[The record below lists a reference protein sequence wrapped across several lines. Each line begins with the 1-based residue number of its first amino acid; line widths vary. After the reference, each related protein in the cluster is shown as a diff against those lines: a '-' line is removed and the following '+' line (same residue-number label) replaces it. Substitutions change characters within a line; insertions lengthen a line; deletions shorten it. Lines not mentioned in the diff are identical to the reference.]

1 MAQSMV
7 PVFAGEN
14 YDIWSIKM
22 RTLLLSQGLWD
33 IVDNGYQEYS
43 AGETLTA
50 EQKKSLAEDRM
61 SDAKALFLI
70 QQGVA
75 ESLFPRIIG
84 AKKSKEAWDKLKEEF
99 QGSQKV
105 LAVKL
110 QTLRRQF
117 QNLLMKESEKVKDYF
132 SRVIEIVNQM
142 RLYGEDIN
150 DQKVVE
156 KILISL
162 PEKYEYIVAAI
173 EESKD
178 LSTLTIQQLM
188 SSLESHEER
197 KLQREGSSIENAF
210 QSKLSFRPQNS
221 RFRGNFQK
229 NGFPMRDRG
238 YFQKNGFSTQKE
250 DGQER
255 REKSTSSSNLWCD
268 ISQKSSHTTDMCW
281 KKMTC
286 NKCKRKGHIA
296 KYCRTREINRANFS
310 QEKEKSEEMVF
321 SCHTAQE
328 EKDDVWVIDSGCT
341 NHMAADPNLFR
352 EMDSLYH
359 AKIHMGNGSIA
370 QSEGKGTVAVQ
381 TADGPK
387 FIKDVLLVPDL
398 KQNLL
403 SIGQLL
409 EHGYAVYFEDFSC
422 KILDRK
428 NNRLV
433 AKINMEKN
441 RNFLLRM
448 NHTTQMALRSE
459 VDISDLWH
467 KRMGHLN
474 YRALKLLRTKGMVQG
489 LPFITLKSDPCEG
502 CVFGKQIQASFPH
515 SGAWRASAPFELVHT
530 DIVGKVPTMSEGGNW
545 YFITFIDDY
554 TRMIWVY
561 FLKEK
566 SAALE
571 TFKKFKVM
579 VENQS
584 NRKIKVLRSD
594 QGGEY
599 ISKEFE
605 KYCENAG
612 IRRQLTTGYS
622 AQQNGVA
629 ERKNRT
635 INDMANSM
643 LQDKG
648 MPKSFW
654 AEAVNTAVYILNR
667 SPTKAV
673 PNRTPFEAWYG
684 KKPVIGHMRVFA
696 CICYAQVPAQK
707 RVKFDNKSNRCIF
720 VGYADGI
727 KGYRLYNLEKKK
739 IIISRDVFFDES
751 ATWNWKSPEASS
763 TPLLP
768 TTTITLGQPHMHGT
782 HEVEDHTP
790 SPQPSSPMSSSS
802 ASSDSSP
809 SSEEQ
814 ISTPESAPR
823 RVRSM
828 VELLE
833 STSQQRGSEQHEFCN
848 YSVVEP
854 QSFQEAEKHDNWIKA
869 MEDEIHMIE
878 KNNTW
883 EFVDRPRDREVIGV
897 KWVYKTK
904 LNPDG
909 SVQKYKAR
917 LVAKGFKQKPGID
930 YYETYAPVARLE
942 TIRTIIAL
950 AAQKRWKIYQ
960 LDVKSAFLNGYLDEE
975 IYVEQP
981 EWFSV
986 QGGENKKGFAKS
998 ISEPTLYVN
1007 KTGTDI
1013 LIVSLYVDDLIYTGN
1028 SDKMMQDFKK
1038 DMMHTYE
1045 MSDLGLLHYFLGME
1059 VHQSDE
1065 GIFISQR
1072 KYAENILKKFKMD
1085 NCKSVTTPL
1094 LPNEKQKAR
1103 DGADKA
1109 DPTIYRSLVGSLL
1122 YLTATRPDIMFAAS
1136 LLSRYMSS
1144 PSQLNFTAAKRVL
1157 RYIKGTAD
1165 YGIWYKPVKESKLIG
1180 YTDSDWA
1187 GCLDDMKSTSGYA
1200 FSLGSAEAEYVAASK
1215 AVSQVVWLRRI
1226 MEDQGEK
1233 QYQPT
1238 TIYCDSKSAIAIS
1251 ENPVSHDR
1259 TKHIAIKYHYIREAV
1274 DRQEVKLEFC
1284 RTDEQLADIFTKA
1297 LSKEKFVRD
1306 KELIG
1311 VCKK

>member
-33 IVDNGYQEYS
+33 IVENGYQEYS

-132 SRVIEIVNQM
+132 SRVIEIVNQI

-156 KILISL
+156 EILISL

-238 YFQKNGFSTQKE
+238 YFQKNGFSRQKE

-255 REKSTSSSNLWCD
+255 REK
-268 ISQKSSHTTDMCW
+268 
-281 KKMTC
+281 
-286 NKCKRKGHIA
+286 
-296 KYCRTREINRANFS
+296 
-310 QEKEKSEEMVF
+310 
-321 SCHTAQE
+321 E

-352 EMDSLYH
+352 EMDSSYH

-409 EHGYAVYFEDFSC
+409 EHG
-422 KILDRK
+422 
-428 NNRLV
+428 
-433 AKINMEKN
+433 
-441 RNFLLRM
+441 
-448 NHTTQMALRSE
+448 
-459 VDISDLWH
+459 
-467 KRMGHLN
+467 
-474 YRALKLLRTKGMVQG
+474 ALKLLRTKGMVQG

-502 CVFGKQIQASFPH
+502 CVFGKQIRASFPH
-515 SGAWRASAPFELVHT
+515 SRAWRASAPLELVHT
-530 DIVGKVPTMSEGGNW
+530 DIVGKVPTISEGGNW

-571 TFKKFKVM
+571 IFKKFKAM

-612 IRRQLTTGYS
+612 IRRQLTAGYS

-654 AEAVNTAVYILNR
+654 AEAVNTAIYILNR

-684 KKPVIGHMRVFA
+684 KKPVIGHMRVFG

-707 RVKFDNKSNRCIF
+707 RVKFDNKSDRCIF

-739 IIISRDVFFDES
+739 IIISRDVIFDES
-751 ATWNWKSPEASS
+751 ATWNWKSPKASS

-883 EFVDRPRDREVIGV
+883 ELVDRPRDREVIGV
-897 KWVYKTK
+897 K
-904 LNPDG
+904 
-909 SVQKYKAR
+909 
-917 LVAKGFKQKPGID
+917 
-930 YYETYAPVARLE
+930 LE

-981 EWFSV
+981 EGFSV
-986 QGGENKKGFAKS
+986 QGGENKVFRLKKALYGLKQAPRVWYSQIDKYFIQKGFAKS
-998 ISEPTLYVN
+998 ISEPTLYIN

-1028 SDKMMQDFKK
+1028 SEKMMQDFKR

-1103 DGADKA
+1103 DGADKV

-1226 MEDQGEK
+1226 MEDLGEK

-1284 RTDEQLADIFTKA
+1284 RTNEQLADIFTKA

-1306 KELIG
+1306 RELIG

>member
-33 IVDNGYQEYS
+33 IVENGYQEYS

-99 QGSQKV
+99 QGSQK
-105 LAVKL
+105 
-110 QTLRRQF
+110 
-117 QNLLMKESEKVKDYF
+117 
-132 SRVIEIVNQM
+132 M

-178 LSTLTIQQLM
+178 MLTLTIQQLM

-229 NGFPMRDRG
+229 NEFPMRDRG
-238 YFQKNGFSTQKE
+238 YFQKNGFSRQKE

-255 REKSTSSSNLWCD
+255 REK
-268 ISQKSSHTTDMCW
+268 DMCW

-352 EMDSLYH
+352 EMDSSYH

-441 RNFLLRM
+441 INFLLRM
-448 NHTTQMALRSE
+448 NHPTQMALRSE
-459 VDISDLWH
+459 IDISDLWH

-502 CVFGKQIQASFPH
+502 CVFGKQIRASFPH
-515 SGAWRASAPFELVHT
+515 SGAWRASAPLELVHT
-530 DIVGKVPTMSEGGNW
+530 DIVGKVPTISEGGNW

-571 TFKKFKVM
+571 IFKKFKAM

-612 IRRQLTTGYS
+612 IRRQLTAGYS

-654 AEAVNTAVYILNR
+654 AEAVNTAIYILNR

-684 KKPVIGHMRVFA
+684 KKPVIGHMRVFG

-707 RVKFDNKSNRCIF
+707 RVKFDNKSDRCIF

-739 IIISRDVFFDES
+739 IIISRDVIFDES
-751 ATWNWKSPEASS
+751 ATWNWKSPEAS
-763 TPLLP
+763 
-768 TTTITLGQPHMHGT
+768 I
-782 HEVEDHTP
+782 
-790 SPQPSSPMSSSS
+790 
-802 ASSDSSP
+802 
-809 SSEEQ
+809 
-814 ISTPESAPR
+814 
-823 RVRSM
+823 
-828 VELLE
+828 
-833 STSQQRGSEQHEFCN
+833 
-848 YSVVEP
+848 VEP

-883 EFVDRPRDREVIGV
+883 ELVDRPRDREVIGV

-981 EWFSV
+981 EGFSV
-986 QGGENKKGFAKS
+986 QGGENKVFRLKKALYGLKQAPRAWYSQIDKYFIQKGFAKS

-1028 SDKMMQDFKK
+1028 SEKMMQDFKK

-1072 KYAENILKKFKMD
+1072 KYAKNILKKFKMD

-1103 DGADKA
+1103 YGADKA

-1187 GCLDDMKSTSGYA
+1187 GCLDDMKSTSSYA

-1226 MEDQGEK
+1226 MEDLGEK

-1274 DRQEVKLEFC
+1274 DRQEVKLKFC

-1306 KELIG
+1306 RELIG

>member
-33 IVDNGYQEYS
+33 IVENGYQEYS

-84 AKKSKEAWDKLKEEF
+84 AKKSKKAWDKLKEEF

-229 NGFPMRDRG
+229 KWISNARPWLFLEKWL
-238 YFQKNGFSTQKE
+238 FQAEGRWS
-250 DGQER
+250 
-255 REKSTSSSNLWCD
+255 REK
-268 ISQKSSHTTDMCW
+268 
-281 KKMTC
+281 
-286 NKCKRKGHIA
+286 RK
-296 KYCRTREINRANFS
+296 
-310 QEKEKSEEMVF
+310 
-321 SCHTAQE
+321 
-328 EKDDVWVIDSGCT
+328 
-341 NHMAADPNLFR
+341 
-352 EMDSLYH
+352 
-359 AKIHMGNGSIA
+359 
-370 QSEGKGTVAVQ
+370 
-381 TADGPK
+381 
-387 FIKDVLLVPDL
+387 
-398 KQNLL
+398 
-403 SIGQLL
+403 
-409 EHGYAVYFEDFSC
+409 
-422 KILDRK
+422 
-428 NNRLV
+428 
-433 AKINMEKN
+433 
-441 RNFLLRM
+441 
-448 NHTTQMALRSE
+448 
-459 VDISDLWH
+459 
-467 KRMGHLN
+467 
-474 YRALKLLRTKGMVQG
+474 RALKLLRTKGMVQG

-502 CVFGKQIQASFPH
+502 CVFGKQIRASFPH
-515 SGAWRASAPFELVHT
+515 SGAWRASAPLELVHT
-530 DIVGKVPTMSEGGNW
+530 DIVGKVPTISEGGNW

-571 TFKKFKVM
+571 IFKKFKAM

-612 IRRQLTTGYS
+612 IRRQLTAGYS
-622 AQQNGVA
+622 TQQNGVA

-654 AEAVNTAVYILNR
+654 AEAVNTAIYILNR

-684 KKPVIGHMRVFA
+684 KKPVIGHMRVFG

-707 RVKFDNKSNRCIF
+707 RVKFDNKSDRCIF

-739 IIISRDVFFDES
+739 IIIIRDVIFDES

-883 EFVDRPRDREVIGV
+883 ELVDRPRDREVIGV

-904 LNPDG
+904 LNLDG

-981 EWFSV
+981 EGFSV
-986 QGGENKKGFAKS
+986 QGGENKVFRLKKALYGLKQAPRVWYSQIDKYFIQKGFAKS

-1028 SDKMMQDFKK
+1028 SEKMMQDFKK

-1045 MSDLGLLHYFLGME
+1045 MSDLGLLYYFLGME

-1103 DGADKA
+1103 DGADKV

-1187 GCLDDMKSTSGYA
+1187 GCLDDMKGTSGYA
-1200 FSLGSAEAEYVAASK
+1200 FSLGSGMCSWSTKKQNIVALSSAEAEYVAASK

-1226 MEDQGEK
+1226 MEDLGEK

-1306 KELIG
+1306 RELIG